1 MRQRVAKHGYLVEDV
16 VEAVLE
22 ADGVGGKLRSPAGR
36 VQLEGLGNAQIANL
50 LAGTAQPVR
59 MIGRNLKILC

>member
-1 MRQRVAKHGYLVEDV
+1 VAKHVYLVEDV

-22 ADGVGGKLRSPAGR
+22 ADGVGGELGSPTGR
-36 VQLEGLGNAQIANL
+36 VQLEGLRNAQIANL

-59 MIGRNLKILC
+59 MIGRNLKSLF